1 MVQEKRYPYHNL
13 MATRARKG
21 DDDLD
26 GRLMMLILRQ
36 RKITNVE
43 QLGGRTTSEL
53 RTPMDSTST
62 SVF

>member
-1 MVQEKRYPYHNL
+1 

-21 DDDLD
+21 DDDFD
-26 GRLMMLILRQ
+26 GRLMMLIQRQ
-36 RKITNVE
+36 LKITNVE

-62 SVF
+62 SVFYSN